1 MCKKGQEQLPV
12 PTLQTRITCIQ
23 IKNNH
28 PFPCFGNRLKIAE
41 HGNNKK
47 RFIKTILCRVN
58 LQN

>member
-1 MCKKGQEQLPV
+1 MIK
-12 PTLQTRITCIQ
+12 
-23 IKNNH
+23 IKNTH

-47 RFIKTILCRVN
+47 RFIKTTLYRVD

>member
-23 IKNNH
+23 VKNIH
-28 PFPCFGNRLKIAE
+28 PYPCFGNRLKIAE
-41 HGNNKK
+41 HGNKQEFTK
-47 RFIKTILCRVN
+47 IKLCRVN